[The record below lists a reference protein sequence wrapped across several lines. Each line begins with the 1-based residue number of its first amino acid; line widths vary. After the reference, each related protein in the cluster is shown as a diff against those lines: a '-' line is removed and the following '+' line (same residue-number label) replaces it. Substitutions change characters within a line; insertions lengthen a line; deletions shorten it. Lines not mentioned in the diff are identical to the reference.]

1 MAEILEQD
9 AIDKLLKLNA
19 ELEAKKIIADSAKE
33 KIREMYINTCGY
45 RCFED
50 MDTLTSIGLVIKDIA
65 ELIHRDSI
73 YFPSFMMLKQS
84 YESKVLRI

>member
-1 MAEILEQD
+1 MAEILEQN
-9 AIDKLLKLNA
+9 AIDKLLKLNE
-19 ELEAKKIIADSAKE
+19 ELEAKKAIADSAKE
-33 KIREMYINTCGY
+33 KIREMYIDTCGY

-50 MDTLTSIGLVIKDIA
+50 MDTLVSIGSVIKDIA

-84 YESKVLRI
+84 YENKILKV